1 MQKKRLHS
9 QNIQAQV
16 KINKERLWELL
27 CRQIIKILV
36 NIQDEP
42 RETAREKM
50 IHRKEMLL
58 NRYLQNRIDNFE
70 NTDEWIGLYA
80 I

>member
-1 MQKKRLHS
+1 M
-9 QNIQAQV
+9 
-16 KINKERLWELL
+16 L